1 MNPIE
6 LIHDLSDNSAKLRAA
21 MQSSNMAAIEEAT
34 KEFQAALE
42 KVQAVGHWTPDAEL
56 RQKLVELRPELDE
69 SRKIACLLA
78 DMTGQM
84 HDLIAQRTIDAR
96 QPVYKRSG
104 ARAG

>member
-1 MNPIE
+1 MTPIE
-6 LIHDLSDNSAKLRAA
+6 LIHELSGNSAKLREA
-21 MQSSNMAAIEEAT
+21 MQGSNLAAIEEAT

-42 KVQAVGHWTPDAEL
+42 KVQAVGKWTADPEL
-56 RQKLVELRPELDE
+56 REKLVELRPELDE

-84 HDLIAQRTIDAR
+84 HELISKRILDAR

-104 ARAG
+104 AIG